1 MIRGQEGKRIKV
13 LSSGNETLD
22 MSAISPD
29 HAVAVDSLLAKKVEI
44 LRGANTLLYSSG
56 NAAGVVNV
64 VDNKIPTAEVVG
76 VEGEVGLRT
85 GSADNERLVNVA
97 LDVGLSKHFAL
108 HLEGLHK
115 SR

>member
-1 MIRGQEGKRIKV
+1 M
-13 LSSGNETLD
+13 
-22 MSAISPD
+22 
-29 HAVAVDSLLAKKVEI
+29 
-44 LRGANTLLYSSG
+44 
-56 NAAGVVNV
+56 

-115 SR
+115 KPVIIAHLLISIREHAS

>member
-1 MIRGQEGKRIKV
+1 M
-13 LSSGNETLD
+13 
-22 MSAISPD
+22 
-29 HAVAVDSLLAKKVEI
+29 
-44 LRGANTLLYSSG
+44 LYSSG

-115 SR
+115 KPVIIAHLLISIREHAS